1 MTTYTP
7 TFSLFTAAQNFDYE
21 TQVASIN
28 IYGGRTDVF
37 TQPTPRVLTAQL
49 INYGGGGSSFVPP
62 SIGEIIKCT
71 ETVLGVTL
79 FYGIITDITFSYSN
93 YVNGNGLPNYTV
105 TAVAHLAT
113 IDWNTVTPATYAV
126 GPAGEQILSMLNNWQ
141 MTNLGSVTYSS
152 STIPQTGGATIGSLT
167 TVATDN
173 LGDIIRYT
181 ADSAGG
187 VFYEKAD
194 GTIYY
199 DRRVDR
205 ANRSA
210 ITLTNDDIMSD
221 ITFTKSITAIGND
234 CTVQLVSGTRSA
246 SDSTSVGKFGKRAG
260 TRSTRLQNTSDALTL
275 AQTYIAAFK
284 SPVWRPNTVTLSLHN
299 PNMTNTVRSQIA
311 QVFCGT
317 KVTIPIPSDIGSG
330 TDTYFVENFTLQT
343 GKGTLDVSLGL
354 CPTADSI

>member
-1 MTTYTP
+1 MTAYTP
-7 TFSLFTAAQNFDYE
+7 VFSLFTAAQNLDDWAE
-21 TQVASIN
+21 IDSIN

-37 TQPTPRVLTAQL
+37 TQPTPRVLNAQVT
-49 INYGGGGSSFVPP
+49 NWGTGSSYTPP
-62 SIGEIIKCT
+62 NIGEIIKCT

-79 FYGIITDITFSYSN
+79 FYGIITDITFSYRN
-93 YVNGNGLPNYTV
+93 FGNGNGIPTYSI
-105 TAVAHLAT
+105 TAVSHLAT

-126 GPAGEQILSMLNNWQ
+126 GPAGEQILDMMNNWQ
-141 MTNLGSVTYSS
+141 MTNLGSVTYSA

-194 GTIYY
+194 GTICY

-205 ANRSA
+205 QNRTT
-210 ITLTNDDIMSD
+210 ITLTNDDIMSN
-221 ITFTKSITAIGND
+221 ISFNKSITAIGND
-234 CTVQLVSGTRSA
+234 CSVKWVSGTRTA
-246 SDSTSVGKFGKRAG
+246 SDSTSIGKFGKRAG
-260 TRSTRLQNTSDALTL
+260 TRDTRLQNTADALTI

-284 SPVWRPNTVTLSLHN
+284 SPVWRPNDVTLSLHN
-299 PNMTNTVRSQIA
+299 PNMTNTIRSQIA

-317 KVTIPIPSDIGSG
+317 KVTIPIPSDIGTG

-343 GKGTLDVSLGL
+343 GKGTFDVSLGL
-354 CPTADSI
+354 CPSADSI

>member
-1 MTTYTP
+1 MTAYTP
-7 TFSLFTAAQNFDYE
+7 VFSLFTAAENLDDWAE
-21 TQVASIN
+21 IDSIN

-37 TQPTPRVLTAQL
+37 TQPTPRVLNAQVT
-49 INYGGGGSSFVPP
+49 NWGTGSSYTPP
-62 SIGEIIKCT
+62 NIGEIIKCT

-79 FYGIITDITFSYSN
+79 FYGIITDITFSYRN
-93 YVNGNGLPNYTV
+93 FGNGNGIPTYSI

-113 IDWNTVTPATYAV
+113 IDWNTVTPATYSV
-126 GPAGEQILSMLNNWQ
+126 GPAGEQILNMMNNWQ
-141 MTNLGSVTYSS
+141 MTNLGSVTYSA

-205 ANRSA
+205 QNRTA
-210 ITLTNDDIMSD
+210 ITLTNDDIMSN
-221 ITFTKSITAIGND
+221 IAFNKSITAIGND
-234 CTVQLVSGTRSA
+234 CSVKWVSGTRTA
-246 SDSTSVGKFGKRAG
+246 SDSTSIGKFGKRAG
-260 TRSTRLQNTSDALTL
+260 TRDTRLQNTADALTI

-284 SPVWRPNTVTLSLHN
+284 SPVWRPNDVTLSLHN
-299 PNMTNTVRSQIA
+299 PNMTNTIRSQIA

-317 KVTIPIPSDIGSG
+317 KVTIPIPSDIGTG

-343 GKGTLDVSLGL
+343 GKGTFDVSLGL
-354 CPTADSI
+354 CPSADSI

>member
-1 MTTYTP
+1 MTAYTP
-7 TFSLFTAAQNFDYE
+7 VFSLFTAAQNLDDWAE
-21 TQVASIN
+21 IDSIN

-37 TQPTPRVLTAQL
+37 TQPTPRVLNAQVT
-49 INYGGGGSSFVPP
+49 NWGTGSSYTPP
-62 SIGEIIKCT
+62 NIGEIIKCT

-79 FYGIITDITFSYSN
+79 FYGIITDITFSYRN
-93 YVNGNGLPNYTV
+93 FGNGNGIPTYSI

-126 GPAGEQILSMLNNWQ
+126 GPAGEQILDMMNNWQ
-141 MTNLGSVTYSS
+141 MTNLGSVTYSA

-167 TVATDN
+167 TVVTDN

-194 GTIYY
+194 GTICY

-205 ANRSA
+205 QNRTA
-210 ITLTNDDIMSD
+210 ITLTNDDIMSN
-221 ITFTKSITAIGND
+221 ISFNKSITAIGND
-234 CTVQLVSGTRSA
+234 CSVKWVGGTRTA
-246 SDSTSVGKFGKRAG
+246 SDSTSIGKFGKRAG
-260 TRSTRLQNTSDALTL
+260 TRDTRLQNTADALTI
-275 AQTYIAAFK
+275 AQTYISAFK
-284 SPVWRPNTVTLSLHN
+284 SPVWRPNDVTLSLHN
-299 PNMTNTVRSQIA
+299 PNMTDTIRSQIA

-317 KVTIPIPSDIGSG
+317 KVTIPIPSDIGTG

-343 GKGTLDVSLGL
+343 GKGTFDVSLGL
-354 CPTADSI
+354 CPSADSI